1 MRDFGLSER
10 DSVHNAK
17 EDYFDTK
24 EHAVLA
30 WALKYN
36 PSSISEGAEYAGSIF
51 QSKSTNKFSFTT
63 GIKGKKDG
71 SVPSYPDPGYKLVGV
86 IHTHG
91 ANDKGYVNE
100 QFSDRDKSLSS
111 QIKVPVY
118 LVTPSGQIKEYKN
131 KDKTD
136 YERVIAKI

>member
-1 MRDFGLSER
+1 MGFKIQSKL
-10 DSVHNAK
+10 
-17 EDYFDTK
+17 
-24 EHAVLA
+24 
-30 WALKYN
+30 
-36 PSSISEGAEYAGSIF
+36 ISKGAEYAGSIF
-51 QSKSTNKFSFTT
+51 QSKSTKKFSFTT

-71 SVPSYPDPGYKLVGV
+71 SVPSYPDSGYKLVGV

-91 ANDKGYVNE
+91 ANDEGYVNE

-118 LVTPSGQIKEYKN
+118 LATPSGQIKEYKN
-131 KDKTD
+131 KYKTD